1 MSYFNIN
8 RVVLV
13 GRLTRDPELRAL
25 PSGPSVCSLRIASNS
40 SRRDASGDY
49 VERPNYFDVSV
60 FGGAAESV
68 GNYMRRGS
76 RVAIDGRLEWRE
88 WEAAD
93 EQKRQAVSI
102 VADTVQF
109 LDSPAEHSA
118 GTAGADDPDADGA
131 RRRRCRRAERVRV
144 LTPRQSRRLVIVPL
158 LRGHSKAER
167 PRSGFGPKRRFF
179 LSSGYSL
186 TQPPGAAPSCGDVL
200 SLLTPRRRSRGS
212 AAASAARGSPWA
224 AATRMSGGR
233 RGMP

>member
-25 PSGPSVCSLRIASNS
+25 PSGTSVCSLRIASNS
-40 SRRDASGDY
+40 TRKDAAGDY

-109 LDSPAEHSA
+109 LDSPAERSA
-118 GTAGADDPDADGA
+118 GTAGADDPDSEELVGVGA
-131 RRRRCRRAERVRV
+131 
-144 LTPRQSRRLVIVPL
+144 
-158 LRGHSKAER
+158 
-167 PRSGFGPKRRFF
+167 
-179 LSSGYSL
+179 
-186 TQPPGAAPSCGDVL
+186 GAQTESVF
-200 SLLTPRRRSRGS
+200 
-212 AAASAARGSPWA
+212 
-224 AATRMSGGR
+224 
-233 RGMP
+233 